1 MTWDQ
6 SINRETLTSIE
17 DVGLVESPYHCLL
30 AVTFVDLHQACPRG
44 TVASFSAHPEH
55 VDICIWAL
63 AHSALKAAR
72 RSVEKEGRGELL
84 AISLR
89 TSGLSSFNTRPPKV

>member
-1 MTWDQ
+1 M
-6 SINRETLTSIE
+6 
-17 DVGLVESPYHCLL
+17 GLVESPYHCLL

-63 AHSALKAAR
+63 AHSALKAAG

-89 TSGLSSFNTRPPKV
+89 TSGLSSFNTRPPKA